1 MMVPDR
7 QSLDVLLM
15 GHSHFHWLNEFVR
28 KDVEPRYRDFAVSL
42 NGCRAV
48 SFYTKRGG
56 RVADF
61 APRHATE
68 KIRKLLPDIVILCMG
83 GNDIDSRDVNHKP
96 QAVGMKVFQLAS
108 SLIRIGVNQVGVCQV
123 FPRKKWRKLLRRE
136 GDRAVEIINAACEN
150 HPKIFSGST
159 LVGRT
164 HANSFVRT
172 AYTSP
177 WRVTRNF
184 PQCAGSDPG
193 GRQEMH
199 SIISSV
205 VCFLTV

>member
-68 KIRKLLPDIVILCMG
+68 KIRKLLPDIVILCIG

-123 FPRKKWRKLLRRE
+123 LPRKKWRKLLRGE
-136 GDRAVEIINAACEN
+136 GDRAVEIINEFLHAACEN
-150 HPKIFSGST
+150 HPNIFFWKHVSWK
-159 LVGRT
+159 
-164 HANSFVRT
+164 NSREFLREDGV
-172 AYTSP
+172 
-177 WRVTRNF
+177 
-184 PQCAGSDPG
+184 
-193 GRQEMH
+193 H
-199 SIISSV
+199 
-205 VCFLTV
+205 LTVAGNKKLFRSVRGAILMAAKRCSK